1 MLSPPCVF
9 SCADV
14 WAIAVKA
21 ELLPLSTSEVIKST
35 SEIFE
40 PARQHAVTGAS
51 IAGLMIAAAI
61 LIFSPLLEGG
71 TTHVAVMVIRLM
83 ILGLAGMA
91 VYRMLVCQE
100 ITFTR
105 YRLAMP
111 IMAFLLLAFCS
122 VMFSAY
128 THHSTQWL
136 MVLVSYAMFLY
147 LLVLFI
153 ARWEHVA
160 ILLGIVV
167 AMGCTETLL
176 TITQVRQGSV
186 RPSGTFFNPNFL
198 AGYLVAAWT
207 LTLSFLSYQ
216 SIRRTRDQLLHG
228 QKRALVIWLLI
239 PICVTAALTVAIVW
253 TGSRGGLLAAAIGS
267 SVVMGFRFGRRG
279 LVLSLILFLFGLAVI
294 PNPLHERLY
303 AEHAL
308 NPVTYARWEMWKGA
322 VQNMVDHPLGIGLGL
337 YQYMFPQ
344 YAFPVESQIARYGT
358 VAQTPHNE
366 FLQIGVELGAAS
378 VLIVGWGA
386 WILLKEIKWILNQ
399 RLTRFQRRLL
409 VGVIGGIAGLLAHA
423 AVDSNLHEP
432 ALALV
437 LMLFIGIVVAS
448 RKLLGGQTGSQMS
461 SPLRHRPI
469 WMAGAWLVLGL
480 LGVIVLQTGVA
491 WIWYESGTALMKKDD
506 VVGALKHYETAVVID
521 PGKALYHSALA
532 AANFHLFERHADL
545 PAAYLAVDE
554 LNKAIMLNPLDGRL
568 AGLLGKAYLKIAS
581 VSTVQLEERHA
592 VLVRAE
598 QAYERAIR
606 SEPFNAVH
614 YWEAGQ
620 VSIKLGNRH
629 EAEALIKRAVDLEP
643 NFLPGREWL
652 ARLYWEKGQ
661 RRLVQEEYHEIVERQ
676 NRYRDWRKSPLEQ
689 QFLTADPGTLAALL
703 SQTGGES

>member
-1 MLSPPCVF
+1 M
-9 SCADV
+9 
-14 WAIAVKA
+14 KA
-21 ELLPLSTSEVIKST
+21 EFLPLSTSEVINST
-35 SEIFE
+35 SKIFE
-40 PARQHAVTGAS
+40 PAGQHAVPGAS
-51 IAGLMIAAAI
+51 IAGLVFASAV
-61 LIFSPLLEGG
+61 LIFSPLIEGG

-83 ILGLAGMA
+83 ILGLAGIA
-91 VYRMLVCQE
+91 LYRMLAGQE

-105 YRLAMP
+105 YGLAMP
-111 IMAFLLLAFCS
+111 ILSFLLLASCS

-128 THHSTQWL
+128 THHSMQWL

-153 ARWEHVA
+153 SRWEHVA
-160 ILLGIVV
+160 ILLGVVV
-167 AMGCTETLL
+167 AMGCAETLL
-176 TITQVRQGSV
+176 TIAQVRQGNV

-207 LTLSFLSYQ
+207 LTLSFLSYHP
-216 SIRRTRDQLLHG
+216 IRRIKDQLLHG
-228 QKRALVIWLLI
+228 PKRALVSGLLV
-239 PICVTAALTVAIVW
+239 PICIAAALTVAIVW

-267 SVVMGFRFGRRG
+267 SVVIGFRFRRRG
-279 LVLSLILFLFGLAVI
+279 LVLFLILFFFGLAVI

-303 AEHAL
+303 AEHAV

-322 VQNMVDHPLGIGLGL
+322 VQNVVDHPLGIGLGL

-366 FLQIGVELGAAS
+366 FLQIAVELGAAS

-432 ALALV
+432 ALSLV

-469 WMAGAWLVLGL
+469 WMAGAGFVLGL

-491 WIWYESGTALMKKDD
+491 
-506 VVGALKHYETAVVID
+506 
-521 PGKALYHSALA
+521 
-532 AANFHLFERHADL
+532 
-545 PAAYLAVDE
+545 
-554 LNKAIMLNPLDGRL
+554 
-568 AGLLGKAYLKIAS
+568 
-581 VSTVQLEERHA
+581 
-592 VLVRAE
+592 
-598 QAYERAIR
+598 
-606 SEPFNAVH
+606 
-614 YWEAGQ
+614 
-620 VSIKLGNRH
+620 
-629 EAEALIKRAVDLEP
+629 
-643 NFLPGREWL
+643 
-652 ARLYWEKGQ
+652 
-661 RRLVQEEYHEIVERQ
+661 
-676 NRYRDWRKSPLEQ
+676 
-689 QFLTADPGTLAALL
+689 
-703 SQTGGES
+703 